1 MRTKSISALRR
12 RDRRPGKPLRHGGAL
27 CAPSLGNMLTSGRYR
42 LKSRQAACP
51 QKTQRK
57 NAPTGPGLGPVG
69 AFDFCT
75 KEKGGRAASGRPL
88 VTSPAVQGRSRGR
101 RISPQRKARRTLSGK
116 SGFQRAGGSPQMS
129 APGCGRKGGRRPP
142 SACTAGSPTLSQS
155 LMNSRTS
162 PMNTPPNQGNLKR
175 GFLSLSH
182 GGGAPSRGER
192 AAWGLSA
199 AGIRLLWTG
208 PTWCLF
214 QSVRYLE
221 PDK

>member
-1 MRTKSISALRR
+1 MYER
-12 RDRRPGKPLRHGGAL
+12 
-27 CAPSLGNMLTSGRYR
+27 
-42 LKSRQAACP
+42 
-51 QKTQRK
+51 
-57 NAPTGPGLGPVG
+57 
-69 AFDFCT
+69 
-75 KEKGGRAASGRPL
+75 KGGRAASGRPL

-142 SACTAGSPTLSQS
+142 SARTAGSPTLSQS

-192 AAWGLSA
+192 AAWCQLQGLGYYGQVQHGAYSKVLDILNQINETRGESA
-199 AGIRLLWTG
+199 SSQTSPVVENHLSS
-208 PTWCLF
+208 F
-214 QSVRYLE
+214 QLAIDRVKSERIQTV
-221 PDK
+221 

>member
-12 RDRRPGKPLRHGGAL
+12 RGRRPGKPLRHGGAL

-42 LKSRQAACP
+42 LKSRQAACQ
-51 QKTQRK
+51 QKDSEEERPHRAQ
-57 NAPTGPGLGPVG
+57 TGPCGGVRFLY
-69 AFDFCT
+69 
-75 KEKGGRAASGRPL
+75 ERKGGAGRPL

-142 SACTAGSPTLSQS
+142 SARTAGWPTLSQS

>member
-12 RDRRPGKPLRHGGAL
+12 RGRRPGKPLRHGGAL

-42 LKSRQAACP
+42 LKSRQAACQ
-51 QKTQRK
+51 QKDSEEERPHR
-57 NAPTGPGLGPVG
+57 ARFGPCGGVRFLY
-69 AFDFCT
+69 
-75 KEKGGRAASGRPL
+75 ERKGGGGPQAAALWSQAPRC
-88 VTSPAVQGRSRGR
+88 
-101 RISPQRKARRTLSGK
+101 
-116 SGFQRAGGSPQMS
+116 RAGQGGAGFHRGEKPGGRCPGNPDFKGQVAPPQMS

-192 AAWGLSA
+192 AAWGLSSRRA
-199 AGIRLLWTG
+199 A
-208 PTWCLF
+208 CLD
-214 QSVRYLE
+214 L
-221 PDK
+221 

>member
-51 QKTQRK
+51 QK
-57 NAPTGPGLGPVG
+57 
-69 AFDFCT
+69 DF
-75 KEKGGRAASGRPL
+75 
-88 VTSPAVQGRSRGR
+88 RGR
-101 RISPQRKARRTLSGK
+101 TPPQGPNRALWGRLIFVRKKRGA
-116 SGFQRAGGSPQMS
+116 
-129 APGCGRKGGRRPP
+129 GRKRPP
-142 SACTAGSPTLSQS
+142 SGHKPRGAGQVKGAQDFTAEKSPADAVREIRISKGRWL
-155 LMNSRTS
+155 
-162 PMNTPPNQGNLKR
+162 PPNECARLWPKGWPPSAFCPYRRVAHVVPVLDEQSNQPHEHASKSR
-175 GFLSLSH
+175 KSKERFLIIIPWRRRSVKGRT
-182 GGGAPSRGER
+182 GGMV
-192 AAWGLSA
+192 SA